1 MEYEEFIN
9 RNKGIVDT
17 ARKKTKKKKWLC
29 FYPKC
34 GKKAIKSHSQS
45 ASSSL
50 KSIQI
55 NGLVIGRDL
64 VSFPTSPQPGWRKIG
79 INKASIFPG
88 FCSKHDDKLFNQA
101 DSLSIENIN
110 KKALYFLS
118 FRTFASEMRKKEYHA
133 DTFDRILQQLG
144 AVDFLE
150 GFNMGLKICQKVTKP
165 YYMKKYEESIKSANL
180 HPMVHCVYKVDRNIG
195 ISCSTLMNPV
205 PMMEQPLD
213 KPQPTISFNILP
225 RKDYTLIALSSL
237 TEDADLMSNF
247 ISNNSRL
254 EDLVFNYCE
263 EVLFDIELFESL
275 DNSII
280 CEIEDAQLPWEMWEH
295 KRITDIFSVNLDE
308 NALYELL
315 E

>member
-34 GKKAIKSHSQS
+34 GKKAINSHSQS

-55 NGLVIGRDL
+55 NGLVMGRDL
-64 VSFPTSPQPGWRKIG
+64 VSFPTSPQPGWRKVV

-88 FCSKHDDKLFNQA
+88 FCSKHDNKLFTQA
-101 DSLSIENIN
+101 DSISIENIN
-110 KKALYFLS
+110 KKALYSLS
-118 FRTFASEMRKKEYHA
+118 FRTFALEMRKKEYHA

-144 AVDFLE
+144 DVAFLE
-150 GFNMGLKICQKVTKP
+150 SFNLGLKTCLIVTKP
-165 YYMKKYEESIKSANL
+165 YYMKKYEESIKSANF
-180 HPMVHCVYKVDRNIG
+180 HPMFHYVYKVDKNLG
-195 ISCSTLMNPV
+195 ISCSTVINPV

-213 KPQPTISFNILP
+213 KPQPTILFNILP
-225 RKDYTLIALSSL
+225 RTDYTLIALSSF
-237 TEDADLMSNF
+237 TEDANLMSNF

-263 EVLFDIELFESL
+263 EVLFNIDLFESL
-275 DNSII
+275 DKSII
-280 CEIEDAQLPWEMWEH
+280 REIEEAQLPWNMWEH
-295 KRITDIFSVNLDE
+295 KKMTDIFGVNLDE
-308 NALYELL
+308 NSLYKLL